1 MPNTAKKPRK
11 ERKNRSGSS
20 VFDVLERNLK
30 MESWFEDGVPTKYFR
45 HVLFLTGLG
54 LLYIS
59 NTHYADR
66 MSREFTGLKKEI
78 EDLRADYTTLKADY
92 MYESKQSEVAKK
104 VKHLGLKEGG
114 DAPVKVEEVS
124 AKR

>member
-1 MPNTAKKPRK
+1 MPNTAKKPKKVKK
-11 ERKNRSGSS
+11 EGTGSS

-30 MESWFEDGVPTKYFR
+30 MESWFEDGVPTKYFK
-45 HVLFLTGLG
+45 HVLFLTGIG

-59 NTHYADR
+59 NTHMADR
-66 MSREFTGLKKEI
+66 MSREYTVLKKEI

-124 AKR
+124 EKR